1 MGNVSKLNLVKINRR
16 IDEINK
22 LQDANEKVQATKD
35 LFVNVLKNND
45 LYVIADP
52 KTTRDEWDNNKIKP
66 YIAIAGEN
74 DLYFLRFFTDYN
86 LAKRSARRI
95 DAILDDNTEMVIK
108 VSKEQLISLVKNYFV
123 LGLDGVL
130 LNDGD
135 TWITFNCEAFLQA
148 AFYDVLEMPDHYDA
162 SFVNT
167 VRCIYDIAKNKV
179 RISAPVKYY
188 EDIKEEDVFNG
199 KAELFPFGEELLL
212 VEYYDKY
219 KVEPIFKEKVYWL
232 DMTIEKY
239 AKLMKVAEKAGIK
252 NIKSVYRNKEG
263 NGTPGEILKLLNLT
277 GLVKS
282 EEI

>member
-22 LQDANEKVQATKD
+22 LENPNERVQATKN
-35 LFVNVLKNND
+35 LFANVLKNND
-45 LYVIADP
+45 LYVIATP
-52 KTTRDEWDNNKIKP
+52 ETTREEWDNNKIKP
-66 YIAIAGEN
+66 YIAVAGN
-74 DLYFLRFFTDYN
+74 DGLYFLRFFSDYD

-95 DAILDDNTEMVIK
+95 EAILDDDSEMVIK

-135 TWITFNCEAFLQA
+135 RWITFNSEAFLQT

-162 SFVNT
+162 NFVNT
-167 VRCIYDIAKNKV
+167 VRCVYDIAKNKV

-199 KAELFPFGEELLL
+199 KAELSPFGEELLL

-232 DMTIEKY
+232 DLTIEKY
-239 AKLMKVAEKAGIK
+239 AELMKVAEKAGIK

-263 NGTPGEILKLLNLT
+263 NGTPNDILQLLNDT
-277 GLVKS
+277 GLVKT
-282 EEI
+282 E